1 MAEAYE
7 KIGNS
12 TLLRTWGNN
21 PPVGNVVVPPST
33 LFETGWVGGQEPP
46 AEWMNYVDQQL
57 GEKINHLLQNGGS
70 KWNNTTAYLVG
81 NVVQHSNSV
90 WLCLVNNTNSA
101 PTDVNTNWSKVL
113 TFGTLPAY
121 PTLNSLLPSQ
131 TGNAGK
137 LLTTDGT
144 DASWANVPFASVNY
158 DGTTAANLT
167 GTFTR
172 TGNTVTVNVTGHG
185 HLVGH
190 GIYLTS
196 GALNEWARVATVINA
211 NSFTFTS
218 ATSGTIGSTACTLNR
233 RSIRKAVNVSNVVY
247 GTDAG
252 FYIVNM
258 TTSAPDT
265 NYVLSLTGSTQPP
278 TYYPRTIAISECS
291 NIDANGGA
299 RGVNRFAVSTT
310 DNNSD
315 TGDNP
320 QIVTVAVFA

>member
-1 MAEAYE
+1 MAEAYQ
-7 KIGNS
+7 KIGDS

-57 GEKINHLLQNGGS
+57 GEKINHVLQNGGS
-70 KWNNTTAYLVG
+70 KWNNTTAFLVG

-144 DASWANVPFASVNY
+144 NASWANVPNVPFATVNF
-158 DGTTAANLT
+158 DGTTAANVT

-172 TGNTVTVNVTGHG
+172 TGNTATVNVTGHG

-196 GALNEWARVATVINA
+196 GALNEWARVATVIDT

-218 ATSGTIGSTACTLNR
+218 ATSGTIASTACTLNR

-247 GTDAG
+247 GTSAG

-265 NYVLSLTGSTQPP
+265 NYVFNATANAEGN
-278 TYYPRTIAISECS
+278 YPLGLYACEMSSEPAC
-291 NIDANGGA
+291 NG
-299 RGVNRFAVSTT
+299 RGVNRFAVYTGDSNT
-310 DNNSD
+310 D
-315 TGDNP
+315 TGINSN
-320 QIVTVAVFA
+320 IINVAVFI

>member
-1 MAEAYE
+1 MAEAYQ
-7 KIGNS
+7 KIGDS

-57 GEKINHLLQNGGS
+57 GEKINHVLQNGGS

-131 TGNAGK
+131 TGNSGK

-144 DASWANVPFASVNY
+144 NASWANVPFAYVNF
-158 DGTTAANLT
+158 DATTTANLT
-167 GTFTR
+167 GTYTR
-172 TGNTVTVNVTGHG
+172 TGTLVTASVTAHGHTTGHYIYAQHTTGGAVNGFYEVTRVDADTFTYNTVA
-185 HLVGH
+185 
-190 GIYLTS
+190 S
-196 GALNEWARVATVINA
+196 GAIASSNLTLPRRPRTKALNVANIPY
-211 NSFTFTS
+211 
-218 ATSGTIGSTACTLNR
+218 
-233 RSIRKAVNVSNVVY
+233 NVSD
-247 GTDAG
+247 THLHM
-252 FYIVNM
+252 VNYV
-258 TTSAPDT
+258 TPAPDADYLFVGGT
-265 NYVLSLTGSTQPP
+265 RNNFNDNAGRMLHQQLDDFKGVNAM
-278 TYYPRTIAISECS
+278 TIRIY
-291 NIDANGGA
+291 DANGAGNVTKNA
-299 RGVNRFAVSTT
+299 HLIIFA
-310 DNNSD
+310 
-315 TGDNP
+315 
-320 QIVTVAVFA
+320 